1 MITYHFT
8 MPDSILSFSSVVSS
22 FVNGTRQDSE
32 RDISKTTPLRNRK
45 MLQFDMVDEKGELVR
60 ENALNTSQWL
70 AMLSYMVCLVNPLS
84 ITDCFREYTIHK
96 PTNLERRFLT
106 GPSAHLESIQKWAC
120 KLADALGGSAVSNVA
135 LNDGIGAQMCILS
148 LGLFELLHNLVMFE
162 DCRKDQKLNEVYAVI
177 LSSLHKYTTAGTDD
191 IDLPGYVSRV
201 FKEGISDIVRHISPF
216 SYEWLSRLEV
226 LGRVD
231 STWSF
236 IEKARAVEFDFNEV
250 YIRRNIEQAYRIA
263 IVELIKSHSLMG
275 KWLRGD
281 ISRCALLVAP
291 SLPSFLLASHEL
303 DVWARKAK
311 DWDATENMEEEIRS
325 ALRES
330 LDRWF
335 AKLLP
340 QNSSFK
346 RRPTSLIQQHLE
358 VIVAE
363 VYYTESSPLCLPGF
377 LEGTY
382 RQQVVA
388 MLLEVISNL
397 GWDSENSRSGNRK
410 SENLSLSETARR
422 VILDCPYTFRIP
434 VLAVETRLVLKLAAA
449 ENDEIHNLGKSAI
462 LKIGKQF
469 SVANSDPKD
478 VELLSKSVLRPWIL
492 ASVKRGNHQQSV
504 SPLAFFAAAQELLE
518 LSNYP
523 LGGMEE
529 YLISAAV
536 ASSQQQSRG
545 LHLFLAEAGKTSQ
558 LHPKLQDHYR
568 SAVVGMIQK
577 QLQSVV
583 TFAEVDR
590 IGEQVLQA
598 LCSQSSDGA
607 LMAKEK

>member
-1 MITYHFT
+1 
-8 MPDSILSFSSVVSS
+8 
-22 FVNGTRQDSE
+22 
-32 RDISKTTPLRNRK
+32 
-45 MLQFDMVDEKGELVR
+45 MLQFDMVDERGELLR

-70 AMLSYMVCLVNPLS
+70 EMLSHMVFYVNPLS
-84 ITDCFREYTIHK
+84 IADCFREYTIHK
-96 PTNLERRFLT
+96 PTGLERRFT
-106 GPSAHLESIQKWAC
+106 NSPSTNLESLQKWAC
-120 KLADALGGSAVSNVA
+120 KLADALGGSAVSNVD
-135 LNDGIGAQMCILS
+135 LNDGIGAKMCILS
-148 LGLFELLHNLVMFE
+148 LGLFELLQSLVMFE
-162 DCRKDQKLNEVYAVI
+162 DCRKDQKLSEVYVVI
-177 LSSLHKYTTAGTDD
+177 LSSLHKYTSAGTDN
-191 IDLPGYVSRV
+191 IDLPGYVSKV

-216 SYEWLSRLEV
+216 SYEWLLRLDV

-236 IEKARAVEFDFNEV
+236 IGKARGVEFDFNEV
-250 YIRRNIEQAYRIA
+250 YIRRKIEQDYKIS
-263 IVELIKSHSLMG
+263 ITELIKSHSLMG
-275 KWLRGD
+275 KSLRGT

-291 SLPSFLLASHEL
+291 SLPAFLLGSHEL
-303 DVWARKAK
+303 DAWVRGAK

-325 ALRES
+325 GLRES
-330 LDRWF
+330 LDEWF
-335 AKLLP
+335 AKFLP
-340 QNSSFK
+340 QNNSFK
-346 RRPTSLIQQHLE
+346 RRPASVVQQHLE
-358 VIVAE
+358 IIVAE
-363 VYYTESSPLCLPGF
+363 VYYTGSSPMCLPDF
-377 LEGTY
+377 LEGRY

-388 MLLEVISNL
+388 MLLEVISNQ
-397 GWDSENSRSGNRK
+397 GWDSESSRSGNRK
-410 SENLSLSETARR
+410 SENLSFIETARR

-434 VLAVETRLVLKLAAA
+434 LLPVETRLVLKLAAA

-469 SVANSDPKD
+469 SVANNDPKD
-478 VELLSKSVLRPWIL
+478 VEDLSKSVLRPWIL
-492 ASVKRGNHQQSV
+492 ASVKRGKYQQIL

-518 LSNYP
+518 LSNHS

-529 YLISAAV
+529 CLISAAV

-545 LHLFLAEAGKTSQ
+545 LHLFLAEAGRTSQ

-568 SAVVGMIQK
+568 SAVVSMIQK

-583 TFAEVDR
+583 TFSEVDR

>member
-1 MITYHFT
+1 MT
-8 MPDSILSFSSVVSS
+8 DSILTFSDVVSS
-22 FVNGTRQDSE
+22 FINGSKQDSE
-32 RDISKTTPLRNRK
+32 RDISKTTPLRRRR
-45 MLQFDMVDEKGELVR
+45 MLQFDMVDERGELLR

-70 AMLSYMVCLVNPLS
+70 GMLSHMVWFVNPLS
-84 ITDCFREYTIHK
+84 IADCFREYTIHK
-96 PTNLERRFLT
+96 PTRLERRFLNS
-106 GPSAHLESIQKWAC
+106 PSANLESVQKWAC
-120 KLADALGGSAVSNVA
+120 KLADALGGSTVSNVA
-135 LNDGIGAQMCILS
+135 LNDAIGAQMCILS
-148 LGLFELLHNLVMFE
+148 LGLFELLQSLVMFE
-162 DCRKDQKLNEVYAVI
+162 DCRKDQKLSEVYIVI
-177 LSSLHKYTTAGTDD
+177 LSSLHKYTSAGTDN
-191 IDLPGYVSRV
+191 IDLPDYVSRV

-226 LGRVD
+226 LGRID

-236 IEKARAVEFDFNEV
+236 TAKARAVEFDFNDV
-250 YIRRNIEQAYRIA
+250 YMRRNIEQAYKIS
-263 IVELIKSHSLMG
+263 ITELIKSHNSMG
-275 KWLRGD
+275 KWLRGA

-291 SLPSFLLASHEL
+291 SLPSFLLASHGL
-303 DVWARKAK
+303 DVWARGAK
-311 DWDATENMEEEIRS
+311 DWDATDNMEEEIRS

-330 LDRWF
+330 LDEWF

-340 QNSSFK
+340 QNNSFK
-346 RRPTSLIQQHLE
+346 RRPASVVQHHLE

-363 VYYTESSPLCLPGF
+363 VYYTGSSPLCLPDF

-382 RQQVVA
+382 RQQIVA
-388 MLLEVISNL
+388 MLLEVISNQ
-397 GWDSENSRSGNRK
+397 GWDSESSRSGNRK
-410 SENLSLSETARR
+410 SENLSFIETARR
-422 VILDCPYTFRIP
+422 VMLDCPYTFRVP
-434 VLAVETRLVLKLAAA
+434 LLPVETRLVLKIAAA

-469 SVANSDPKD
+469 SGANNDPKD
-478 VELLSKSVLRPWIL
+478 VEHLSKSVLRPWIL
-492 ASVKRGNHQQSV
+492 ASVKRGKNQQSL

-518 LSNYP
+518 LSNHS
-523 LGGMEE
+523 LGGIEE
-529 YLISAAV
+529 CLISAAV

-545 LHLFLAEAGKTSQ
+545 LHLFLAEAGRTSQ

-598 LCSQSSDGA
+598 LCSQSADGA
-607 LMAKEK
+607 VMAKEK